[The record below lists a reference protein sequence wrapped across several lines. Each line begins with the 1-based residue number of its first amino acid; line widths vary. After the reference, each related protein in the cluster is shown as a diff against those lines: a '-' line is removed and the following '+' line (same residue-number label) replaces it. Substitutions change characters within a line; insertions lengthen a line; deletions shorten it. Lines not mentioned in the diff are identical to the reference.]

1 MAAKCFWKFGKH
13 MSKIGKK
20 IIEIPNGVT
29 VAIEDGLI
37 KVKGPKGGLE
47 YKIPRE
53 LKVALSENKIAVL
66 PVSKSKRTPALWGT
80 IRAVIANL
88 ISGVDKGFEKK
99 LEIEGVGFRAQPQGD
114 DLALN
119 LGFSHQVI
127 FKAPKGIKLEV
138 LKNTITI
145 SGVSKEL
152 VGQTAANIRAL
163 KKPEPYKGKGIRYAG
178 EVIKKKAGKKIAGAT
193 S

>member
-1 MAAKCFWKFGKH
+1 

-20 IIEIPNGVT
+20 IIEVPKNVT
-29 VAIEDGLI
+29 IAVIDSII
-37 KVKGPKGGLE
+37 KVSGPKGELE

-53 LKVALSENKIAVL
+53 LKVTLSENQLVVL
-66 PVSKSKRTPALWGT
+66 PVSKSKKTPALWGT
-80 IRAVIANL
+80 IRAVIANMVG
-88 ISGVDKGFEKK
+88 GVDKGFEKK
-99 LEIEGVGFRAQPQGD
+99 LEIEGVGFRAQLQGN

-127 FKAPKGIKLEV
+127 FKAPEGIKIGVE
-138 LKNTITI
+138 KNTII
-145 SGVSKEL
+145 VSGISKEL

-163 KKPEPYKGKGIRYAG
+163 KKPEPYKGKGIHYVG
-178 EVIKKKAGKKIAGAT
+178 EIIKRKAGKKVAGAA